1 MENGNSKKGLVISLV
16 AIVAVMVVAGLGYG
30 ALTAGQGTAIPNL
43 SSASA
48 ASSTADGEGAN
59 AGTGDGAAA
68 GTSTDATSSAGAQS
82 STSAGSDSAG
92 GSASAGTNGGYLIFD
107 DFNIK
112 AIDGTEVSL
121 SSFYG
126 KPTLL
131 GFWATWCPP
140 CNAEA
145 PEIQK
150 LWERYGDQVN
160 FVMVDSSVAS
170 GRDTPESIKEWMEQG
185 SYSYPVYYDETGEA
199 AFVTE
204 VYYLPTMYV
213 LDSEGHLLT
222 AFSGTLDVASGSQ
235 LIEQLLAL

>member
-1 MENGNSKKGLVISLV
+1 METGNSKKGLVVSLV
-16 AIVAVMVVAGLGYG
+16 AIVAVMVIAGLGYS
-30 ALTAGQGTAIPNL
+30 ALTAGQGTAIPDL
-43 SSASA
+43 AGASA
-48 ASSTADGEGAN
+48 ASSTVESSSTVSGTN
-59 AGTGDGAAA
+59 AGTSADVSGSTGAE
-68 GTSTDATSSAGAQS
+68 SSASGE
-82 STSAGSDSAG
+82 
-92 GSASAGTNGGYLIFD
+92 SASSGTNGEDLIFD

-112 AIDGTEVSL
+112 TIDGTEVAL

-160 FVMVDSSVAS
+160 FVMVDSSVAN
-170 GRDTPESIKEWMEQG
+170 GRDTPESIKKWMEQG
-185 SYSYPVYYDETGEA
+185 SYSYPIYYDETGEA
-199 AFVTE
+199 AVETE

>member
-1 MENGNSKKGLVISLV
+1 MENGNSKKGLIVSLV

-48 ASSTADGEGAN
+48 ASSTADGAGAN
-59 AGTGDGAAA
+59 AGTGDGAEA
-68 GTSTDATSSAGAQS
+68 GTSTDATSSAG
-82 STSAGSDSAG
+82 TE
-92 GSASAGTNGGYLIFD
+92 GSASSGSASSGTNGGYLIFD

-112 AIDGTEVSL
+112 TIDGTEVSL

-160 FVMVDSSVAS
+160 FVMVDSSVAN
-170 GRDTPESIKEWMEQG
+170 GRDTPEGIKEWMEQG

>member
-1 MENGNSKKGLVISLV
+1 METGNSKKGLVVSLV
-16 AIVAVMVVAGLGYG
+16 AIVAVMVIAGLGYS
-30 ALTAGQGTAIPNL
+30 ALTARQGSAVPNL
-43 SSASA
+43 VGASA
-48 ASSTADGEGAN
+48 ASSTVESSSTVSGTN
-59 AGTGDGAAA
+59 AGTSADVSGSTGAE
-68 GTSTDATSSAGAQS
+68 SSASGE
-82 STSAGSDSAG
+82 
-92 GSASAGTNGGYLIFD
+92 SASSGTNGEYLIFD

-112 AIDGTEVSL
+112 TIDGTEVAL

-160 FVMVDSSVAS
+160 FVMVDSSVAN

-185 SYSYPVYYDETGEA
+185 SYSYPIYYDETGEA
-199 AFVTE
+199 AVETE

>member
-1 MENGNSKKGLVISLV
+1 MENGNSKKGLIVSLV

-48 ASSTADGEGAN
+48 ASSTAEGEGAN
-59 AGTGDGAAA
+59 ANAGASAGAAA
-68 GTSTDATSSAGAQS
+68 SNSADATSSAGAEG
-82 STSAGSDSAG
+82 STSSGSDSSGAAG
-92 GSASAGTNGGYLIFD
+92 EYLIFD
-107 DFNIK
+107 DFSIK

-185 SYSYPVYYDETGEA
+185 SYSYPVYYDDTGEA
-199 AFVTE
+199 ARETE

>member
-1 MENGNSKKGLVISLV
+1 MENGNSKKGLIVSLV

-48 ASSTADGEGAN
+48 ASSTAEGEAAN
-59 AGTGDGAAA
+59 ADADTGASAGAAA
-68 GTSTDATSSAGAQS
+68 SNSADATSSAGAE
-82 STSAGSDSAG
+82 
-92 GSASAGTNGGYLIFD
+92 GSASSGSASSGTNGGYLIFD

-112 AIDGTEVSL
+112 TIDGTEVSL
-121 SSFYG
+121 SSFYS

-160 FVMVDSSVAS
+160 FVMVDSSVAN
-170 GRDTPESIKEWMEQG
+170 GRDTPEGIKEWMEQG

>member
-1 MENGNSKKGLVISLV
+1 MENGNSKKGLIVSLV
-16 AIVAVMVVAGLGYG
+16 AIVAVMVIAGLGYS
-30 ALTAGQGTAIPNL
+30 ALKAGQGTALPDL
-43 SSASA
+43 SGAVA
-48 ASSTADGEGAN
+48 TSSGIDSTGTN
-59 AGTGDGAAA
+59 AGAAA
-68 GTSTDATSSAGAQS
+68 GTSGSASSGSTSSAANS
-82 STSAGSDSAG
+82 E
-92 GSASAGTNGGYLIFD
+92 YLIFD

-112 AIDGTEVSL
+112 TLDGTEVAL

-131 GFWATWCPP
+131 SFWATWCPP

-150 LWERYGDQVN
+150 LWKRYGDQVN
-160 FVMVDSSVAS
+160 FVMVDASVVD
-170 GRDTPESIKEWMEQG
+170 GRDTPEGIKSWMEQ
-185 SYSYPVYYDETGEA
+185 SAYSYPVYYDETGEA

-213 LDSEGHLLT
+213 LDSEGHVLT
-222 AFSGTLDVASGSQ
+222 AFSGALDEASGAQ

>member
-48 ASSTADGEGAN
+48 ASSTAEGEAAN
-59 AGTGDGAAA
+59 ADA
-68 GTSTDATSSAGAQS
+68 GTAASNSADATSSADAE
-82 STSAGSDSAG
+82 
-92 GSASAGTNGGYLIFD
+92 GSASSGSASSGTNGGYLIFD

-160 FVMVDSSVAS
+160 FVMVDSSVAN

>member
-1 MENGNSKKGLVISLV
+1 MENGNNKKGLIISLA
-16 AIVAVMVVAGLGYG
+16 AIVAVVALAAIGYNVLKG
-30 ALTAGQGTAIPNL
+30 GQDTTLPSIGVTP
-43 SSASA
+43 A
-48 ASSTADGEGAN
+48 AN
-59 AGTGDGAAA
+59 
-68 GTSTDATSSAGAQS
+68 
-82 STSAGSDSAG
+82 
-92 GSASAGTNGGYLIFD
+92 SASAGSTVTNAEAADGASGGNSAAAESGASATNSEYPIFT

-112 AIDGTEVSL
+112 TLEGSDVAL

-160 FVMVDSSVAS
+160 FVMVDSSVAD
-170 GRDTPESIKEWMEQG
+170 GRDSPKSIQSWMEDG